1 MMDSS
6 LHNSTISSAQKVAPS
21 VKAFRLYGWKNVN
34 RAITF
39 FFQEAEGRGTGEGDE
54 DRRGEA
60 LESNGVCKV
69 GV

>member
-1 MMDSS
+1 MDSS

-39 FFQEAEGRGTGEGDE
+39 FFRKQKE
-54 DRRGEA
+54 EA
-60 LESNGVCKV
+60 LEREMKIEEEKLWSQMEFAR
-69 GV
+69 